1 VAFDTKSFSEILSAR
16 ESVSMS
22 RSPGGIALLLGL
34 AGTFYGLMLAVS
46 TAGSL
51 LDATNSSITLS
62 AINVIFSSMK
72 GIFGT
77 SFCGMI
83 GALMLNSTHAIVS
96 GRKMAYMADVEEYTQ
111 FILLPAFAPKGD
123 NSEELRR
130 NALVE
135 QMSLMVSSLQNNMT
149 MQMTKAVDSLAE
161 NLEIVTRT
169 SLERVEKAELGVL
182 EKLETI
188 HQRTADGLRNSI
200 ADSLSRAE
208 SLQKQTAQG
217 LEAAIA
223 SAMERVESATKQLV
237 SQQTETSKEQWSSA
251 IETVRV
257 AMLQNVEQGKTA
269 VASVM
274 NVADQVAVQGREAI
288 LSLLSVGGQVNEQ
301 GKAALDSM
309 QSIAYKVSE
318 QADQR
323 ATSLAENVGTQ
334 LEQLSRDVQSSFTVL
349 AQASRELV
357 DSQRVLLDEIEKR
370 QVRER
375 ELTEGLNSGIGEAG
389 VLMRIN
395 QSEFQASL
403 DLFRH
408 GVEALLEKFT
418 GGSAEQESQ
427 RTFIDQLHATLEAFS
442 EKTSEV
448 LVENAMRT
456 QEILLE
462 VLEQSRLQ
470 ASSPA
475 PSGEVT

>member
-1 VAFDTKSFSEILSAR
+1 
-16 ESVSMS
+16 
-22 RSPGGIALLLGL
+22 
-34 AGTFYGLMLAVS
+34 
-46 TAGSL
+46 
-51 LDATNSSITLS
+51 
-62 AINVIFSSMK
+62 
-72 GIFGT
+72 
-77 SFCGMI
+77 MI